1 MPPSLSFGL
10 RRDLGIG
17 LEAKRARFRQAKF
30 RCANRSGLIC
40 GLISE
45 VIDGHAWPGGAC
57 GANVFGCGGKSCLQ
71 ERSRLKAGGIY
82 HAGLCHPGRGSCRP
96 A

>member
-17 LEAKRARFRQAKF
+17 LEAKRARFRQAKL
-30 RCANRSGLIC
+30 RCANSSGLIC

-45 VIDGHAWPGGAC
+45 VIDGHAWP
-57 GANVFGCGGKSCLQ
+57 
-71 ERSRLKAGGIY
+71 
-82 HAGLCHPGRGSCRP
+82 
-96 A
+96 

>member
-10 RRDLGIG
+10 RGDLGIG
-17 LEAKRARFRQAKF
+17 LEAKRARFRQAKLS
-30 RCANRSGLIC
+30 CANRS

-45 VIDGHAWPGGAC
+45 VIDGHAWPGRAC
-57 GANVFGCGGKSCLQ
+57 GTNVFGCGGKSCLQ

-82 HAGLCHPGRGSCRP
+82 HAGLYPPGRGSCRP